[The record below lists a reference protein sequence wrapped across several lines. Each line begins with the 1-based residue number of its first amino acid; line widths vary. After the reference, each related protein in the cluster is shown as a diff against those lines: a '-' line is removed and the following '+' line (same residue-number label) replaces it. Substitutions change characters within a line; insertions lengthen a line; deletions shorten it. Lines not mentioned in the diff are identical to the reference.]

1 MDVDF
6 NRAHSKIQ
14 SSVMSLNQPLP
25 CSMEYNT
32 EPPVISIGASRLDLS
47 DKELSQ

>member
-1 MDVDF
+1 MNMVF

-14 SSVMSLNQPLP
+14 PSVMPLNQPLP
-25 CSMEYNT
+25 FSMEYNT
-32 EPPVISIGASRLDLS
+32 EPPVISTGASRLDLN